1 MLIDWLS
8 SLGLTLPA
16 AGESRVIRFEGAPE
30 LWFEKIEGQY
40 VLALPLAPLPLK
52 MLAGVMLLL
61 LQVNSPLST
70 LQPVRLTVDGQ
81 GLLLLWCALDDHAD
95 PQACQVVCDLLHAGY
110 HELLPLLQAQE
121 ESIPVRSG
129 SLFV

>member
-1 MLIDWLS
+1 MLIDWLG
-8 SLGLTLPA
+8 SLGLALPA
-16 AGESRVIRFEGAPE
+16 AGESRVIRFEDAPE
-30 LWFEKIEGQY
+30 LWFEKIDGQY
-40 VLALPLAPLPLK
+40 VLALPLAPLPTR
-52 MLAGVMLLL
+52 MLSGIMLLL

-70 LQPVRLTVDGQ
+70 LQPARLTVDGR
-81 GLLLLWCALDDHAD
+81 GHLLLWCTLDEHAD
-95 PQACQVVCDLLHAGY
+95 PEVCQAACDKLHAGY